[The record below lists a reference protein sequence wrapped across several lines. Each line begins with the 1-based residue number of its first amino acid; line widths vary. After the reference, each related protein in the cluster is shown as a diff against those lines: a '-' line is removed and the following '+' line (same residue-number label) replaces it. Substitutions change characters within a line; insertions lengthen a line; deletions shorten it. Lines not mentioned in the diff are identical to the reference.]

1 MRKNFIIAL
10 YILGVSLSSLQAT
23 ETQEDARITRE
34 FTVTAL
40 ALDAYNE
47 RLQTEQNEDT
57 NKTNTQGGLTE

>member
-23 ETQEDARITRE
+23 ETQDDGRITRE

>member
-1 MRKNFIIAL
+1 MRKNFIITL

-23 ETQEDARITRE
+23 ETQDDGRITRE

-47 RLQTEQNEDT
+47 RLQTEQDEDT
-57 NKTNTQGGLTE
+57 NETNTQGGLTE